1 MYLIVFVTVSSKEEA
16 EKIAEGVLGEKL
28 AACVNIIDTVHSHF
42 WWQGKIDNAKEALLI
57 IKTKKALINKL
68 IRKVKSV
75 HSYELPE
82 IIALPIIYGSKEY
95 LDWVNESTTY

>member
-16 EKIAEGVLGEKL
+16 EKIAKGVLEEKL

-42 WWQGKIDNAKEALLI
+42 WWQGKIDSAKEALLI

-95 LDWVNESTTY
+95 LDWVNESTAY